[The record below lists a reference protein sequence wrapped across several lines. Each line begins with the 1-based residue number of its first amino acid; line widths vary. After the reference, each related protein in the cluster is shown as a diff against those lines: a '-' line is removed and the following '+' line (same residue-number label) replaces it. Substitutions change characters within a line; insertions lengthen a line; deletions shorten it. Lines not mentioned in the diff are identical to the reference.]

1 MRVVALALALIG
13 LAAAAPAA
21 SGTGPAAPVRVAFLR
36 GGSLVVLSLATGRRR
51 IVLRDAPADALAWS
65 GDGKLLSDG
74 GRIVGGPSLPATA
87 LAWAPGGETAAFV
100 TRARGV
106 DLWTPAKGT
115 QTFVPA
121 GWNATTV
128 AWGANGS
135 LVIGRYCSRSSC
147 GSPSREGVW
156 AWAPGGRLREVV
168 SLRRPWQYPIVD
180 GADARG
186 RPLWWDDP
194 QGSGSIAADGI
205 TLFDGRTPLAPTL
218 VFPDY
223 VALCGSRL
231 AYAAGHDRYT
241 TFGKRIVL
249 DGRDVS
255 RDTSLSWVSPSCDAS
270 GLLVA
275 AAGRN
280 WHEKYIG
287 RGENRSIWELAPVRR
302 RLTAPPPGWT
312 DESPRVLPD
321 GSVMFVRTRETAV
334 KQPQNWRVTDH
345 GRIELIANGR
355 TTWIATTSWSA
366 EEIGADDRY
375 ANYYGHYGWPWL
387 VAVTP

>member
-1 MRVVALALALIG
+1 MRAVALALVLVG
-13 LAAAAPAA
+13 LAVAAPAA
-21 SGTGPAAPVRVAFLR
+21 GGAAAAQPVRVAFLR
-36 GGSLVVLSLATGRRR
+36 GGSLVVLELATGRQRV
-51 IVLRDAPADALAWS
+51 VLRHAPADALAWS
-65 GDGKLLSDG
+65 GDGRLLSDG

-87 LAWAPGGETAAFV
+87 LVWAPTGETAAFV

-106 DLWTPAKGT
+106 DVWTPAKGV

-128 AWGANGS
+128 AWSADGS
-135 LVIGRYCSRSSC
+135 LVIGRYCIRARC
-147 GSPSREGVW
+147 GSPSHEGVW
-156 AWAPGGRLREVV
+156 TWTPGGRLRQVV

-180 GADARG
+180 GADARA

-205 TLFDGRTPLAPTL
+205 TLFDGRAPLAPTL

-241 TFGKRIVL
+241 TARKRIVL
-249 DGRDVS
+249 DGRNVS
-255 RDTSLSWVSPSCDAS
+255 RDASLSWVSPACNAD

-280 WHEKYIG
+280 WDERLIG
-287 RGENRSIWELAPVRR
+287 RGENRSIWELAPARR
-302 RLTAPPPGWT
+302 RLTAPPAGWT

-321 GSVMFVRTRETAV
+321 GSILFVRTRETAV

-345 GRIELIANGR
+345 GRIELIRGGR
-355 TTWIATTSWSA
+355 VTWIATTSWSA
-366 EEIGADDRY
+366 EEIGSSARY
-375 ANYYGHYGWPWL
+375 VNYYGHYGWPWL